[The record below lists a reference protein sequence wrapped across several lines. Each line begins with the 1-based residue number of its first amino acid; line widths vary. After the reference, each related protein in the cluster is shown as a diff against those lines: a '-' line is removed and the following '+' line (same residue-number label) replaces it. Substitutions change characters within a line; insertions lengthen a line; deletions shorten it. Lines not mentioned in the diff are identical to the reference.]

1 MVGWSGLLGNRQ
13 LLTRSGL
20 PVPAHGPK
28 GGAGPSAVP
37 ARPSPAQRVNSTSA
51 AGGIICFSLVEFR
64 SLLPHPFP
72 PSLPSSRAPAPRRS
86 RYLSYHRSLS
96 RLLPASG
103 RRIARSPRR
112 DAIAAT
118 SRGAANR
125 GVPSFVPG
133 FAALRG
139 GDRLPVGVCFLEAI
153 LLFR

>member
-96 RLLPASG
+96 LVSC
-103 RRIARSPRR
+103 RR
-112 DAIAAT
+112 AAAV
-118 SRGAANR
+118 SL
-125 GVPSFVPG
+125 
-133 FAALRG
+133 ALHG
-139 GDRLPVGVCFLEAI
+139 GTRLPLHPVGPRIGAFLRSFLALPRCVAGIVCPSVFV
-153 LLFR
+153 F

>member
-64 SLLPHPFP
+64 SLLQSYHIRS

-103 RRIARSPRR
+103 RRIPRR
-112 DAIAAT
+112 DASAAT

-153 LLFR
+153 LLSR